1 MTDNLKTNDE
11 ILAEFPR
18 RLSRSLT
25 YLQRQRKKFMSERL
39 KGYGF
44 VGTMYMILLHIAH
57 HPGTTQDA
65 IVSHMFIDKCNVAR
79 RTKKLEELG
88 YIRRETGKQ
97 DRRENNLFL
106 TEAGEELIPV
116 ILGYLREWA
125 TGITRGLTDEEH
137 ILLINLLD
145 RMIHTDVE

>member
-1 MTDNLKTNDE
+1 MTDNQKTKDE

-25 YLQRQRKKFMSERL
+25 FLQRQRKKFMSERL
-39 KGYGF
+39 KPYGF
-44 VGTMYMILLHIAH
+44 VGTMYMILLHIGR

-97 DRRENNLFL
+97 DRRENNLYL
-106 TEAGEELIPV
+106 TQAGEELVPI

-125 TGITRGLTDEEH
+125 TGITRGLSDEEH
-137 ILLINLLD
+137 ILLIDILD